1 MVQEKI
7 LSRAVRLMVTGGM
20 LAGVA
25 MPVLAQEKI
34 ETVQITGTRITTPGT
49 TSNNPISSISAEE
62 IKTAQPIA
70 VEEFFKGL
78 PAAVPAI
85 GPGTNN
91 GTGGGA
97 TIDLRGLG
105 PNRSLV
111 LINGRR
117 MVPFNLNGTVDTNS
131 IPIALL
137 NRVDLITGGASV
149 VYGADAV
156 AGVANFVLKRNF
168 SGLDLSTSYGMTS
181 NDHDGKRKRTD
192 LTMGAQLDDGK
203 GNVVLSIGKTVAD
216 PVQQGARPYGVSNLN
231 SVTGQPTGSG
241 TTVPAAFSTI
251 AGPGGTAT
259 LSGAHQI
266 DPATGRLVKPVQLY
280 NTNPLNYYQ
289 TGLDR
294 TQVTTLAN
302 YRINDRVEVY
312 TDVFFTKS
320 NVSSTLAESGT
331 FNATYQVP
339 IGNAWMPDA
348 MRAQLCERRGIPA
361 ASCVV
366 GNTTMVPLTVDR
378 RFVELGP
385 RLNVFDNKTLQYT
398 FGLKGDL
405 PFDWN
410 YDVSWSRGE
419 AEQTQTRGNW
429 GSSSKVAQALNAV
442 SRTACV
448 NPANGCVPLNV
459 FGGAGSITPE
469 MLKFINL
476 SAILNQKVEQ
486 DVALA
491 TISGDFG
498 DKFKSPWANAPIGSS
513 FSLEQRK
520 VTAGTQSDG
529 ASQTQAEVLGT
540 GAPTP
545 DRSGSFSLKEAAVEF
560 SVPLLANLPFVK
572 AMDAGLGYR
581 HTELETSAGTQSYGS
596 WKAGGTWAPISKFRV
611 RGEVQMATR
620 APNVNELYAPK
631 VTGLS
636 NAATDPCQGTNI
648 NQAQSNTPGTLSNL
662 CRLTGVPQSV
672 IGSVSAPSSGQINN
686 LTGGNPNLGP
696 EEAKTKTVGFV
707 IEPIPRMAITLDY
720 YQIVINKAVSNAS
733 VTDVLSECYD
743 AAKNPSMAMND
754 ACAAIGRNVFNGTL
768 NGPDSR
774 GVDTPSSNLGRRR
787 TAGWDLGVNYRFGA
801 PLIGL
806 DSKWGNFDVSLTYS
820 LVNEFTF
827 NSNPANPS
835 SLTRDCLGYYSVACS
850 NITNAPMAKRK
861 FNQRSTWNMGNLT
874 VGYNWRYFGAV
885 DEEPRDSVFLPA
897 FSHID
902 AYHYVDLSANYKW
915 KNMRFN
921 VSVNNVANKK
931 PPIVGGNIGGTAPNS
946 GNTFPQTYDALGRYI
961 TFGASVKF

>member
-1 MVQEKI
+1 
-7 LSRAVRLMVTGGM
+7 M
-20 LAGVA
+20 LASVGVPA
-25 MPVLAQEKI
+25 MAQEKI

-62 IKTAQPIA
+62 IKTAQPVA

-111 LINGRR
+111 LVNGRR
-117 MVPFNLNGTVDTNS
+117 LVPFNLNGTVDTNS

-168 SGLDLSTSYGMTS
+168 TGLDLSTSYGMTTG
-181 NDHDGKRKRTD
+181 DHDGKRKRTD

-231 SVTGQPTGSG
+231 SVTGLPTGSG
-241 TTVPAAFSTI
+241 TTVPAAFSTTQ
-251 AGPGGTAT
+251 GTGGTTA
-259 LSGAHQI
+259 LAGAWQI
-266 DPATGRLVKPVQLY
+266 DPATGKLVQPVKLY

-331 FNATYQVP
+331 FNGTYQVP
-339 IGNAWMPDA
+339 IGNPWMPDA
-348 MRAQLCERRGIPA
+348 MRTQLCERRGIPA

-366 GNTTMVPLTVDR
+366 GNTTLVPLTVDR

-398 FGLKGDL
+398 FGMKGDL
-405 PFDWN
+405 PYDWN
-410 YDVSWSRGE
+410 YDISWSRGE
-419 AEQTQTRGNW
+419 AEQMQTRGNW
-429 GSSSKVAQALNAV
+429 GSNSKVAQALNAV
-442 SRTACV
+442 SKTACV

-459 FGGAGSITPE
+459 FGEAGSITPA
-469 MLKFINL
+469 MLGFINL

-491 TISGDFG
+491 TVSGDFG

-513 FSLEQRK
+513 LSLEQRK
-520 VTAGTQSDG
+520 VSAYTQSDG
-529 ASQTQAEVLGT
+529 ASQTQSEVLGT
-540 GAPTP
+540 GSPTP
-545 DRSGSFSLKEAAVEF
+545 DRKGQFTLKEAAVEF
-560 SVPLLANLPFVK
+560 AVPVLANLPFAK
-572 AMDAGLGYR
+572 AVNAELGYR
-581 HTELETSAGTQSYGS
+581 HTELETQTGTQSYGS
-596 WKAGGTWAPISKFRV
+596 WKVGGEWAPINMV
-611 RGEVQMATR
+611 RMRGMVQMATR
-620 APNVNELYAPK
+620 APNVNELFAPL

-636 NAATDPCQGTNI
+636 NAAVDPCQGANI
-648 NQAQSNTPGTLSNL
+648 NQAQANTPGTLSNL

-696 EEAKTKTVGFV
+696 EEAKTKTLGFV
-707 IEPIPRMAITLDY
+707 IEPLPKMAISVDY
-720 YQIVINKAVSNAS
+720 YSIEINKAVSAAS
-733 VTDVLSECYD
+733 TTDVLDDCYRNNPTFTMN
-743 AAKNPSMAMND
+743 AA
-754 ACAAIGRNVFNGTL
+754 CEAIGRNTFNGTL
-768 NGPDSR
+768 NGPDSK
-774 GVDTPSSNLGRRR
+774 GVLTPRSNLGKNN
-787 TAGWDLGVNYRFGA
+787 TSGWDFNVGYRFGA
-801 PLIGL
+801 PMLGL
-806 DSKWGNFDVSLTYS
+806 DSKWGNFDVSLTYN
-820 LVNEFTF
+820 LVKEFSFKATPV
-827 NSNPANPS
+827 SA
-835 SLTRDCLGYYSVACS
+835 TRDCLGYYSVACS
-850 NITNAPMAKRK
+850 NIVNAPVAKRK
-861 FNQRSTWNMGNLT
+861 FNQRSTWNMGNLS
-874 VGYNWRYFGAV
+874 VGYNWRYIGAV
-885 DEEPRDSVFLPA
+885 DEEPGGTVFLPA

-902 AYHYVDLSANYKW
+902 AHNYIDLSANYKW

-921 VSVNNVANKK
+921 VSVNNAANKK